1 MDSSGESGSPSPIPP
16 IPVHHQHHSAEEEEE
31 EEEEWCDDEQE
42 QPRAPTT
49 KRTRE
54 EEEEDEEIPSGVEG
68 QYKLCSGCSDILPF
82 QSCTWKPGNI

>member
-16 IPVHHQHHSAEEEEE
+16 IPVHHQHHAAEEEE
-31 EEEEWCDDEQE
+31 EEEEWCDDE
-42 QPRAPTT
+42 PRAPTT

-54 EEEEDEEIPSGVEG
+54 EDDDEEILSGVEG

-82 QSCTWKPGNI
+82 QSCT